1 MTMETSFF
9 RRSFAWII
17 DKIIVIPLFFITN
30 IIIFGA
36 YEAPG
41 LFGYAMGCLDSTPFE
56 AERYTPNN
64 YLITFIF
71 IFLAVNRVYYLL
83 CELFFKRTF
92 GKFAAKLDI
101 RNLDSSPITVFKSF
115 LRAISYWG
123 SYLILLFILSLVFHN
138 SVTWS
143 KIILLTYF
151 ILLVPLYITNGTQ
164 TLYDLISGSR
174 VLKRDKKTSTS
185 AVISDS
191 VMQETNASTV
201 NDFVEAE
208 PQLNVHY
215 EQNKKNTISSKVK
228 KTTEEN
234 WALTFISIILSF
246 CIQNSL
252 LRFYR
257 YYHYYFFDRDFSD
270 YYNRSYNMILD
281 DYSLRIAFLALLS
294 VVTFLVINEVYKK
307 MIQKGKFYFPLNKGL
322 NRLLLVVATILGS
335 YNEII
340 CSINQQ
346 FEIRKNT
353 WISFFRFNDKEYSY
367 YSGVFLFILLFCAY
381 LIFVWIYRGFKE
393 KKMID

>member
-1 MTMETSFF
+1 MTLETSFF

-393 KKMID
+393 KND

>member
-335 YNEII
+335 YNEIS

-353 WISFFRFNDKEYSY
+353 WISFFQFNYNEYAY

-393 KKMID
+393 KND

>member
-1 MTMETSFF
+1 METSFF

-17 DKIIVIPLFFITN
+17 DKIIIIPLFFITN

-41 LFGYAMGCLDSTPFE
+41 LFGYAMGCLASTPFE
-56 AERYTPNN
+56 AERYTPKN
-64 YLITFIF
+64 YLITFIV

-83 CELFFKRTF
+83 CELMFKRTL
-92 GKFAAKLDI
+92 GKFAVKLDI

-143 KIILLTYF
+143 KIILLTYI
-151 ILLVPLYITNGTQ
+151 ILLFPLYITNGTQ
-164 TLYDLISGSR
+164 TLYDLISLSR
-174 VLKRDKKTSTS
+174 VLKRDKKTSKS

-215 EQNKKNTISSKVK
+215 EQNKKTTISSKVK

-257 YYHYYFFDRDFSD
+257 YYHYHVFDQDFSES
-270 YYNRSYNMILD
+270 NRSYNMILD
-281 DYSLRIAFLALLS
+281 NYLHRIAFLALLS

-307 MIQKGKFYFPLNKGL
+307 LIQKGKFYFPLNKGL

-393 KKMID
+393 KND

>member
-1 MTMETSFF
+1 METSFF
-9 RRSFAWII
+9 RRSIAWII
-17 DKIIVIPLFFITN
+17 DKIIIIPLFFITN

-36 YEAPG
+36 YEAPS

-164 TLYDLISGSR
+164 TLYDLISLSR

-215 EQNKKNTISSKVK
+215 EQNKKTTISSKVK

-234 WALTFISIILSF
+234 WALTFISFILSF

-393 KKMID
+393 KND

>member
-17 DKIIVIPLFFITN
+17 DKIIIIPLFFITN

-41 LFGYAMGCLDSTPFE
+41 LFGYAMGCLNSTPFE

-164 TLYDLISGSR
+164 TLYDLISLSR

-215 EQNKKNTISSKVK
+215 EQNKKTTISSKVK

-234 WALTFISIILSF
+234 WVLTFISIILSF

-335 YNEII
+335 YNEIS

-393 KKMID
+393 KND